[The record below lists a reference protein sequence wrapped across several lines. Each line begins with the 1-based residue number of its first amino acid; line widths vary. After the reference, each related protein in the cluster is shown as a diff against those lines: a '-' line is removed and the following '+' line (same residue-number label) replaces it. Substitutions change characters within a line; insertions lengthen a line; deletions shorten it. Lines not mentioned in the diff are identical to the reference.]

1 MDDAEGTG
9 ALVIA
14 LLLAGP
20 GAGLVLWGWIQAKY
34 RNRAAR
40 YMPERVVHHQVHN
53 LTTDDAFIK
62 DIVTENS
69 SVEGRNESSHHVRAA
84 TSKAIKS

>member
-1 MDDAEGTG
+1 MDDSEGTG

-20 GAGLVLWGWIQAKY
+20 GAGVVLWGWIQARY

-40 YMPERVVHHQVHN
+40 YKPETVVSYEVHN
-53 LTTDDAFIK
+53 LVAEDAFLK
-62 DIVTENS
+62 DIVTQNS
-69 SVEGRNESSHHVRAA
+69 AVEGRNESNHTLRAA
-84 TSKAIKS
+84 QSKAIKS